1 MCVCGCVHLSCHPVH
16 SVAVVSLSGL
26 GFNIVG
32 GTDQQ
37 YMHNDSSIYVSRIK
51 ENGAA
56 ALDGRLREGDKI
68 LEINGNKLE
77 NLGHHQA
84 VELFRT
90 AGEDVEL
97 RVQQRVSHYCVDLF
111 MLSNMGLR
119 GLQSE
124 QPAPETRHG
133 G

>member
-1 MCVCGCVHLSCHPVH
+1 MNGAMHTLPNVLDIRLKRGP
-16 SVAVVSLSGL
+16 SGL

-97 RVQQRVSHYCVDLF
+97 RVQQR
-111 MLSNMGLR
+111 LSSYRSGRLLLSGEFR
-119 GLQSE
+119 PG
-124 QPAPETRHG
+124 T
-133 G
+133 